1 MVPATTVAQGPYL
14 LREPGRPAC
23 DVAVS
28 QTYLIL
34 HVCHLFCQ
42 PSDGLRWGSEPSS
55 DAARSCQLEISA
67 VLAVR
72 AEGLKNKPSLSFHPG
87 LQDAFGTE
95 MTLPCCIP

>member
-55 DAARSCQLEISA
+55 DAA
-67 VLAVR
+67 
-72 AEGLKNKPSLSFHPG
+72 
-87 LQDAFGTE
+87 LQRRGQ
-95 MTLPCCIP
+95 